1 MEISRSGR
9 VFNIFAH
16 AIHVRRLTACTIMQV
31 VQLIAYIDGLLSIT
45 SLFKQC
51 IGGNNVTKTKN
62 EVIKVIP
69 LGGVGEIGK
78 AMYVVEIDDELFIVD
93 AGLMF
98 PEGEML
104 GIDIVIPDLTY
115 IEENKERVKGI
126 FLTHGHEDAIGS
138 IAYLLQKVQAPV
150 YGSKLTLALAK
161 EHLKSM
167 PAPAGVKFFE
177 VSNKS
182 RMNFKKTHVTF
193 FHTTH
198 SIPDSLGIVFHT
210 SEGAIV
216 HTGEF
221 KFDQSAKGKY
231 RPDISKMA
239 ALGDEG
245 VFILMSDSNE
255 AERPGYTTSESVI
268 EEQLSTTFYG
278 AEGRLLVALYAS
290 NFIRIQ
296 QVFDKA
302 LETGKKVAVVGKS
315 LESYFEVGMR
325 LGYLQIDEEM
335 VISVKDIGKYPDNE
349 VVIIVTGNKGEP
361 LDALE
366 KIVRKHH
373 KDIKIKDTDT
383 ILITFTP
390 SPGMEVAMYQMA
402 NELSKAGANVL
413 TASKKVHVSGHG
425 SQEDLKLMLNLMKPK
440 YFIPIQGEYKMLIAH
455 SKLAQQLGL
464 QKSQIFIADK
474 GDIVEYKNEKM
485 RMSGRVQAGNILID
499 GIGVGDVGNIVLRDR
514 KLLSQDG
521 IFTVVVT
528 LSRRQKK
535 IAAGPEIVS
544 RGFVYVRESEELL
557 EESRNLVRK
566 IVEKYVNKD
575 TFEWTN
581 IKQEIRDTLSS
592 YLFQQTK
599 RRPMIIPIIM
609 EY

>member
-1 MEISRSGR
+1 M
-9 VFNIFAH
+9 A
-16 AIHVRRLTACTIMQV
+16 
-31 VQLIAYIDGLLSIT
+31 
-45 SLFKQC
+45 
-51 IGGNNVTKTKN
+51 KTKN

-78 AMYVVEIDDELFIVD
+78 AMYVIEIDDELFIVD

-161 EHLKSM
+161 EHLKDM

-177 VSNKS
+177 VTNKS
-182 RMNFKKTHVTF
+182 RMNFKQTYVTF

-231 RPDISKMA
+231 RPDIAKMA
-239 ALGDEG
+239 GLGEEG

-268 EEQLSTTFYG
+268 EDRLSNTFHSV
-278 AEGRLLVALYAS
+278 EGRILVALYAS

-325 LGYLQIDEEM
+325 LGYLQIDEDT
-335 VISVKDIGKYPDNE
+335 VISVKDIGKYPDDQI
-349 VVIIVTGNKGEP
+349 VIIVTGNQGEP
-361 LDALE
+361 LEALE
-366 KIVRKHH
+366 KIVRKFH
-373 KDIKIKDTDT
+373 KDIKIKETDT
-383 ILITFTP
+383 VLITFTP
-390 SPGMEVAMYQMA
+390 SPSMEVSMYQMA
-402 NELSKAGANVL
+402 NELSKAGAHVI
-413 TASKKVHVSGHG
+413 TATKNVHVSGHG
-425 SQEDLKLMLNLMKPK
+425 SQEDLKLMLNLMQPK

-474 GDIVEYKNEKM
+474 GDIVEYKNDKM

-521 IFTVVVT
+521 IFTVVIT
-528 LSRRQKK
+528 LSRRQKR

-557 EESRNLVRK
+557 DESKNLVRK

>member
-1 MEISRSGR
+1 M
-9 VFNIFAH
+9 A
-16 AIHVRRLTACTIMQV
+16 
-31 VQLIAYIDGLLSIT
+31 
-45 SLFKQC
+45 
-51 IGGNNVTKTKN
+51 KTKN
-62 EVIKVIP
+62 EIIKVIP

-115 IEENKERVKGI
+115 IEENKDRVKGI

-161 EHLKSM
+161 EHLKEM

-177 VSNKS
+177 VTNKS
-182 RMNFKKTHVTF
+182 RMNFKNTYVTF

-231 RPDISKMA
+231 RPDIAKMA
-239 ALGDEG
+239 ALGEEG

-268 EEQLSTTFYG
+268 EDRLSTTFHSVD
-278 AEGRLLVALYAS
+278 GRILVALYAS

-315 LESYFEVGMR
+315 LESYFEVGVR
-325 LGYLQIDEEM
+325 LGYLQIDEEI
-335 VISVKDIGKYPDNE
+335 VISVKDIGKYSDDQI
-349 VVIIVTGNKGEP
+349 VIIVTGNQGEP

-383 ILITFTP
+383 VLITFTP
-390 SPGMEVAMYQMA
+390 SPTMEVSMYQMA
-402 NELSKAGANVL
+402 NELSKAGANVI
-413 TASKKVHVSGHG
+413 TASKNVHVSGHG
-425 SQEDLKLMLNLMKPK
+425 SQEDLKLMLNLMQPK

-455 SKLAQQLGL
+455 SKLAQQVGL

-474 GDIVEYKNEKM
+474 GDIVEYKNDKM

-521 IFTVVVT
+521 IFTVVIT
-528 LSRRQKK
+528 LSRRQKR

-557 EESRNLVRK
+557 DESRNLVRK

>member
-1 MEISRSGR
+1 MA
-9 VFNIFAH
+9 NI
-16 AIHVRRLTACTIMQV
+16 
-31 VQLIAYIDGLLSIT
+31 
-45 SLFKQC
+45 
-51 IGGNNVTKTKN
+51 KN
-62 EVIKVIP
+62 EIIRVIP

-104 GIDIVIPDLTY
+104 GIDIVIPDVTY

-161 EHLKSM
+161 EHLKDM

-177 VSNKS
+177 VTNKS
-182 RMNFKKTHVTF
+182 RMNFKRTHVTF

-221 KFDQSAKGKY
+221 KFDQAAKGKY
-231 RPDISKMA
+231 RPDIAKMA
-239 ALGDEG
+239 SLGEEG

-255 AERPGYTTSESVI
+255 AERPGYTTSEVVI

-278 AEGRLLVALYAS
+278 AEGRILVALYAS

-315 LESYFEVGMR
+315 LESYFEVGKR
-325 LGYLQIDEEM
+325 LGYLQIDEDM
-335 VISVKDIGKYPDNE
+335 VISVKDIGKYSDDQI
-349 VVIIVTGNKGEP
+349 VIIVTGNQGEP

-366 KIVRKHH
+366 KIVRKFH

-383 ILITFTP
+383 VLITFTP
-390 SPGMEVAMYQMA
+390 SPGMEVSMFKMA
-402 NELSKAGANVL
+402 NELAKAGANVL
-413 TASKKVHVSGHG
+413 TSSRNVHVSGHG
-425 SQEDLKLMLNLMKPK
+425 SQEDLKLMLNLMQPK

-455 SKLAQQLGL
+455 SKLAQQVGL

-474 GDIVEYKNEKM
+474 GDIVEYKNNKM

-557 EESRNLVRK
+557 EEARNLVRK

>member
-1 MEISRSGR
+1 MI
-9 VFNIFAH
+9 
-16 AIHVRRLTACTIMQV
+16 
-31 VQLIAYIDGLLSIT
+31 
-45 SLFKQC
+45 KP
-51 IGGNNVTKTKN
+51 KN
-62 EVIKVIP
+62 EVVRVIP
-69 LGGVGEIGK
+69 LGGVGEVGK
-78 AMYVVEIDDELFIVD
+78 AMYVVEIDEELFIVD

-98 PEGEML
+98 PESEML
-104 GIDIVIPDLTY
+104 GIDIVIPDLSY
-115 IEENKERVKGI
+115 IEENKHRVKGI

-150 YGSKLTLALAK
+150 YGSKLTIALAK
-161 EHLKSM
+161 EHLKEM
-167 PAPAGVKFFE
+167 PAPSSVKFFE
-177 VSNKS
+177 VTNKS
-182 RMNFKKTHVTF
+182 RMNFARTYVTF

-239 ALGDEG
+239 ALGEEG
-245 VFILMSDSNE
+245 VFILMSDSSE

-268 EEQLSTTFYG
+268 ETGLSTTFHR
-278 AEGRLLVALYAS
+278 AEGRILVALYAS

-315 LESYFEVGMR
+315 LESYFEVGLK
-325 LGYLQIDEEM
+325 LGYLSVDEEI
-335 VISVKDIGKYPDNE
+335 VIPVKEVGKYDDDKI
-349 VVIIVTGNKGEP
+349 VIIVTGNKGEP
-361 LDALE
+361 LDALS
-366 KIVRKHH
+366 KIVKKYH
-373 KDIKIKDTDT
+373 KDIRIKESDTV
-383 ILITFTP
+383 LITFTP
-390 SPGMEVAMYQMA
+390 SPGMEVSMFQTM
-402 NELSKAGANVL
+402 NELAKAGATLL
-413 TASKKVHVSGHG
+413 TSTKNVHVSGHG
-425 SQEDLKLMLNLMKPK
+425 SQEDLKMMLNLMQPD
-440 YFIPIQGEYKMLIAH
+440 YFIPIQGEYRMLIAH
-455 SKLAQQLGL
+455 SKLAQETGL
-464 QKSQIFIADK
+464 QKSQVFIADK
-474 GDIVEYKNEKM
+474 GDIVEFKNNKM
-485 RMSGRVQAGNILID
+485 RMSGRVQAGNVLID

-528 LSRRQKK
+528 LNRKQKR

-544 RGFVYVRESEELL
+544 RGFVYVRESEELF
-557 EESRNLVRK
+557 EESRRLVTK
-566 IVEKYVNKD
+566 IVEKYVNKE

-592 YLFQQTK
+592 YLYQQTK

>member
-1 MEISRSGR
+1 M
-9 VFNIFAH
+9 
-16 AIHVRRLTACTIMQV
+16 
-31 VQLIAYIDGLLSIT
+31 
-45 SLFKQC
+45 
-51 IGGNNVTKTKN
+51 TKTKN
-62 EVIKVIP
+62 ELIRIIP

-104 GIDIVIPDLTY
+104 GIDIVIPDISY

-161 EHLKSM
+161 EHLKEM
-167 PAPAGVKFFE
+167 PAPAPVKFFE
-177 VSNKS
+177 VTNKS
-182 RMNFKKTHVTF
+182 RMNFKRTHVTF

-231 RPDISKMA
+231 RPDLSRMA
-239 ALGDEG
+239 NLGEDG

-268 EEQLSTTFYG
+268 EEQLSSTFHA

-302 LETGKKVAVVGKS
+302 AETGKKVAVVGKS

-325 LGYLQIDEEM
+325 LGYLQVDEEM
-335 VISVKDIGKYPDNE
+335 VIPIKEIGKYEDKDI
-349 VVIIVTGNKGEP
+349 VIIVTGNKGEP

-366 KIVRKHH
+366 KIVRNHH
-373 KDIKIKDTDT
+373 REIKMKSSDTV
-383 ILITFTP
+383 LITFTP
-390 SPGMEVAMYQMA
+390 SPGMEISMFQMM
-402 NELSKAGANVL
+402 NEISKAGANVL
-413 TASKKVHVSGHG
+413 TSTKKVHVSGHG
-425 SQEDLKLMLNLMKPK
+425 SQEDLKMMINLMRPK

-455 SKLAQQLGL
+455 SKLAQQVGL
-464 QKSQIFIADK
+464 AKSQIFIADK
-474 GDIVEYKNEKM
+474 GDIVEYKNNKM
-485 RMSGRVQAGNILID
+485 RMSGRVQAGNVLID

-521 IFTVVVT
+521 IFTVVIT
-528 LSRRQKK
+528 LSRKQKR

-557 EESRNLVRK
+557 DESKKLVRG

>member
-1 MEISRSGR
+1 MAKI
-9 VFNIFAH
+9 
-16 AIHVRRLTACTIMQV
+16 
-31 VQLIAYIDGLLSIT
+31 
-45 SLFKQC
+45 
-51 IGGNNVTKTKN
+51 KN
-62 EVIKVIP
+62 EMIKVIP

-93 AGLMF
+93 SGLMF

-104 GIDIVIPDLTY
+104 GIDIVIPDMTY
-115 IEENKERVKGI
+115 VEENKERVKGI

-150 YGSKLTLALAK
+150 YGSKLTIALAK
-161 EHLKSM
+161 EHLKEM
-167 PAPAGVKFFE
+167 PAPSNVKFFE
-177 VSNKS
+177 VTNKS
-182 RMNFKKTHVTF
+182 RMNFSRTHVTF

-231 RPDISKMA
+231 RPDIAKMA
-239 ALGDEG
+239 SLGEEG
-245 VFILMSDSNE
+245 VFILMSDSSE

-268 EEQLSTTFYG
+268 EASLSKTFHG
-278 AEGRLLVALYAS
+278 VEGRILVALYAS

-302 LETGKKVAVVGKS
+302 FETGKKVAVVGKS
-315 LESYFEVGMR
+315 LESYFEVGMK
-325 LGYLQIDEEM
+325 LGYLTIEDDVVIPVKEIDQYDDDQI
-335 VISVKDIGKYPDNE
+335 
-349 VVIIVTGNKGEP
+349 VIIVTGNKGEP

-366 KIVRKHH
+366 RIVRKHH
-373 KDIKIKDTDT
+373 KEIRIKDTDT
-383 ILITFTP
+383 VLITFTP
-390 SPGMEVAMYQMA
+390 SPGMEVSMYQTMNDLA
-402 NELSKAGANVL
+402 KVGANVL
-413 TASKKVHVSGHG
+413 TSTRNVHVSGHG
-425 SQEDLKLMLNLMKPK
+425 SQEDLKFMLNLMQPK
-440 YFIPIQGEYKMLIAH
+440 HFIPIQGEYRMLIAH
-455 SKLAQQLGL
+455 SKLAQEVGL
-464 QKSQIFIADK
+464 LKSQIFIADK

-485 RMSGRVQAGNILID
+485 RMSGRVQAGNVLID

-528 LSRRQKK
+528 LNRKQKR

-557 EESRNLVRK
+557 EEASKLVKK
-566 IVEKYVNKD
+566 IVEKYVNKE

-592 YLFQQTK
+592 YLYQQTK